1 MPKSENPTSDEVSK
15 PPVADDTAAEPEST
29 ENITKIS
36 ADPAEKAETST
47 DDIEN
52 TASEVA
58 ESTES
63 TKVAK
68 SDPNSDEANP
78 KSEATEKKTAKKSRK
93 TQTKSEEVDSN
104 SDQKSVKA
112 PKKNKK
118 AEKTTKSAK
127 TKSPVQ
133 VTRRFR
139 TAVISLLCVS
149 LLISAASLTYIIWD
163 ILRGDTPITFNYGSD
178 GNSTSFVEG
187 SIADVASKVTPGV
200 VSIVTEV
207 NTTGFFG
214 QTSTSTAA
222 GTGMIVTK
230 DGYVLT
236 NKHVIDGAN
245 KIQIVLD
252 DGTTYDNVATV
263 ATDPLND
270 VAFLKINDVSDLP
283 TVKLG
288 DSKTI
293 IAGQQ
298 VIAIGNALGQFQNTI
313 TSGIIS
319 GTGRS
324 ITATGSDYSS
334 NESLTD
340 MIQTDAAINSGNSG
354 GPLVNAAGEV
364 IGINTA
370 TSANADG
377 IGFAIPISS
386 VKGMLKNITTNNS
399 ADRSYI
405 GVYYVNITPDV
416 AKAYNLPVS
425 SGAYVYSQSQYSAIV
440 KDGPAAKAGLKEKDI
455 ITKVNG
461 IKVGSAGSVSSLI
474 GEYAPGDTV
483 QLTVIRDGKERSI
496 NVTLGKC
503 PTN

>member
-1 MPKSENPTSDEVSK
+1 MSKPENPTPDPASK
-15 PPVADDTAAEPEST
+15 PPVSDNSAAAE
-29 ENITKIS
+29 NVTKI
-36 ADPAEKAETST
+36 
-47 DDIEN
+47 
-52 TASEVA
+52 VA
-58 ESTES
+58 EDNSNS
-63 TKVAK
+63 NQ
-68 SDPNSDEANP
+68 SDPNSESTETKTP
-78 KSEATEKKTAKKSRK
+78 KKPRKSH
-93 TQTKSEEVDSN
+93 TKSEKVHPN
-104 SDQKSVKA
+104 SDQKSTKST
-112 PKKNKK
+112 K
-118 AEKTTKSAK
+118 ETTKKPKGEPSSKPRHTQA
-127 TKSPVQ
+127 PVQ

-139 TAVISLLCVS
+139 TTVVALLCVS
-149 LLISAASLTYIIWD
+149 LLTSAASLSYIIWD
-163 ILRGDTPITFNYGSD
+163 IIRGDTPITFNYSSD
-178 GNSTSFVEG
+178 GNSASFTEG
-187 SIADVASKVTPGV
+187 SIADIASKVTPGV

-230 DGYVLT
+230 DGYILT
-236 NKHVIDGAN
+236 NKHVIEGAN

-252 DGTTYDNVATV
+252 DGTTYDNVTTV
-263 ATDPLND
+263 TTDPLND

-293 IAGQQ
+293 TAGQQ

-334 NESLTD
+334 SESLND

-370 TSANADG
+370 TSTGADG

-386 VKGMLKNITTNNS
+386 VKGMLKNITANNS
-399 ADRSYI
+399 TDRSYI

-503 PTN
+503 PVNS

>member
-1 MPKSENPTSDEVSK
+1 MTKSENLDQIDQNTISEDSATATESSSQDFSETNSK
-15 PPVADDTAAEPEST
+15 PASSEPETT
-29 ENITKIS
+29 EQPS
-36 ADPAEKAETST
+36 
-47 DDIEN
+47 
-52 TASEVA
+52 
-58 ESTES
+58 
-63 TKVAK
+63 
-68 SDPNSDEANP
+68 
-78 KSEATEKKTAKKSRK
+78 KSEK
-93 TQTKSEEVDSN
+93 
-104 SDQKSVKA
+104 
-112 PKKNKK
+112 PNKK
-118 AEKTTKSAK
+118 ALKKSTETSQKANKSDKIKESHISKTSV
-127 TKSPVQ
+127 S
-133 VTRRFR
+133 VTPRFR
-139 TAVISLLCVS
+139 TTVIALLCVS
-149 LLISAASLTYIIWD
+149 LLTSAASLSYIIWD
-163 ILRGDTPITFNYGSD
+163 IVRGDTPITFNYDND
-178 GNSTSFVEG
+178 GNSANFTEG

-252 DGTTYDNVATV
+252 DGTTYDNVTTV
-263 ATDPLND
+263 TTDPLND
-270 VAFLKINDVSDLP
+270 VAFLKINDASNLP

-334 NESLTD
+334 SESLSD

-386 VKGMLKNITTNNS
+386 VKGMLKNITSNNS
-399 ADRSYI
+399 TDRSYI

-416 AKAYNLPVS
+416 AKAYDLPVS
-425 SGAYVYSQSQYSAIV
+425 SGAYIYSQSQYSAIV

-455 ITKVNG
+455 ITKING
-461 IKVGSAGSVSSLI
+461 IKVGSAGSVSTLI

-503 PTN
+503 PKN